1 MIIPLKFPTNTNTEE
16 LPPQLARL
24 GSNEVVLIE
33 LQGFLEIEGEAH
45 EGEEVVVGTLSMDNP
60 DRPTLTI
67 GNHLLEGKIVN
78 LNKPLAVL
86 SRNAPPP
93 DAHVRKI
100 LSSSSSQPQQ
110 QQPDSSPVKPTPA
123 GKTEDDI
130 DFEQADADNGSFDV
144 VAVVKRK
151 IVFAKRPVPIVG
163 KEIKDDATT

>member
-1 MIIPLKFPTNTNTEE
+1 MIIPLKFPTNKTTED

-24 GSNEVVLIE
+24 GSDEVVLIE
-33 LQGFLEIEGEAH
+33 LQGFLELEGEAN

-67 GNHLLEGKIVN
+67 GHHLLEGKIAN
-78 LNKPLAVL
+78 LAKPLAVL

-93 DAHVRKI
+93 DAYVQNI
-100 LSSSSSQPQQ
+100 LSSSNQQ
-110 QQPDSSPVKPTPA
+110 RQPDSSPVKPPA

-144 VAVVKRK
+144 VAIVKKK

-163 KEIKDDATT
+163 KIKDDVKT

>member
-1 MIIPLKFPTNTNTEE
+1 MIIPLKFPTNKTTED

-24 GSNEVVLIE
+24 GSDEVVLIE
-33 LQGFLEIEGEAH
+33 LQGFLELEGEAN

-67 GNHLLEGKIVN
+67 GHHLLEGKVAN
-78 LNKPLAVL
+78 LAKPLGVL

-93 DAHVRKI
+93 DAYVQNI
-100 LSSSSSQPQQ
+100 LSSSNQQ
-110 QQPDSSPVKPTPA
+110 QQPDSSPVKPPA

-144 VAVVKRK
+144 VAIVKKK

-163 KEIKDDATT
+163 KMKDDVKT